1 MGAHTSGYL
10 DGNQRYHVA
19 RGDCLWNIALDYM
32 GNGRRYPEIK
42 TANGLKSNVIY
53 VGNVFNIPGV
63 TPGYGGAPAPAPSPS
78 PPNVVNIVWFSL
90 RADTQREMQIIWEHS
105 ALKFKIRY
113 EMKDLSGRWWTV
125 NEEEKT
131 FTSDQQKASSNT
143 NEEANDR
150 FVCCVR
156 VKAIDN
162 DGNDITGWS
171 DKEYDFRENPPP
183 PPEISNSEID
193 NNDNLLVEFENVA
206 ENVGI
211 ESIEIAVYQDNDLK
225 YDTFII
231 QVNQETRYASH
242 TSKVDPGHYYRLKA
256 RSIRYTLPDG
266 TRREEGIRGNWT
278 DYSSNMQSSPTPPNE
293 ILVLSAK
300 EIIEQGTTS
309 YGVKVEWDVVPVA
322 KTYTVQWTENPEYFD
337 DNPGEVHS
345 QDTEEG
351 QGPKI
356 LLTDIELGHTYYF
369 RVGSNNDKGSS
380 LTWTPIKSLNVG
392 SRPSAPT
399 TWSNT
404 NNNILGET
412 TTLYWTHNATDGSL
426 ETEAMIELTLI
437 RWVLNQE
444 THQYEM
450 QSFTFN
456 VNVDNERPE
465 TDPSRVSSYIID
477 TSDSVYIN
485 FFISNAKDFKIKWKA
500 KTRGVTET
508 YSEFS
513 VEREINVY
521 EHPTLQM
528 DIKNKYDEPITDIY
542 EFPFSIDLLARPS
555 AQTPIS
561 YYIEII
567 ANNSYETVDSVG
579 IVKSV
584 NAGDIIYTRHV
595 DPLIPTWDI
604 RAYITPG
611 DIDLQSGFEYTV
623 KATVAMNSGLTAEA
637 EQTFNTEFDTSTYD
651 VFADIVVDKETL
663 QASIKPYA
671 NEWYYVDDEPHTRLA
686 ENCILSVYRREY
698 DGSFIEI
705 GTDIPNGEDMH
716 VTDPHPALDYAR
728 YRVVVRSEDNG
739 SISYRDIEAVK
750 VGEPS
755 IVIQWAE
762 EWTKFETET
771 NEEPLEPSWK
781 GSMIKIP
788 YNVDVSE
795 KTNPDV
801 TLVDYVG
808 RKNPVS
814 YYGTKIGET
823 ASWSVEI
830 PSDDK
835 EMIYELRRLSKW
847 MDNVYVREPS
857 GVGYWANINLNF
869 SLKHK
874 AVTIPVTFEIK
885 RVEGGI

>member
-131 FTSDQQKASSNT
+131 FTSDQQKASSYT
-143 NEEANDR
+143 YEEANDR
-150 FVCCVR
+150 FVCRVR

-162 DGNDITGWS
+162 DGNDITGWT

-193 NNDNLLVEFENVA
+193 NNDNLFVEFENVA

-293 ILVLSAK
+293 ILVLSVK
-300 EIIEQGTTS
+300 EIVEQGSTS
-309 YGVKVEWDVVPVA
+309 YGVKVEWDAVPVA

-356 LLTDIELGHTYYF
+356 LLTDIDLGHTYYF

-392 SRPSAPT
+392 SRPSPPT

-404 NNNILGET
+404 NTNILGEDLN
-412 TTLYWTHNATDGSL
+412 LYWTHNATDGSL
-426 ETEAMIELTLI
+426 ETWARLHIELIKSDSTSFAFDELI
-437 RWVLNQE
+437 Q
-444 THQYEM
+444 
-450 QSFTFN
+450 
-456 VNVDNERPE
+456 NERPE
-465 TDPSRVSSYIID
+465 TDPSRVSMFTLNTGDPQYSTFLD
-477 TSDSVYIN
+477 GNS
-485 FFISNAKDFKIKWKA
+485 KIKWKVQ
-500 KTRGVTET
+500 TTGVASQ
-508 YSEFS
+508 YSEYS
-513 VEREINVY
+513 VEREVNVY
-521 EHPTLQM
+521 SRPTLQM

-555 AQTPIS
+555 TQTPIS
-561 YYIEII
+561 YYIEIVS
-567 ANNSYETVDSVG
+567 NNSYETVDSVG

-584 NAGDIIYTRHV
+584 NAGDVIYTRHV
-595 DPLIPTWDI
+595 DPLVPTWDI

-611 DIDLQSGFEYTV
+611 DVDLQSGFEYTV

-637 EQTFNTEFDTSTYD
+637 EQTFNTEFDVSTYD

-686 ENCILSVYRREY
+686 ENCMLSVYRREY

-739 SISYRDIEAVK
+739 SISYRDIDAVK

-771 NEEPLEPSWK
+771 DEEPLEPSWK

>member
-10 DGNQRYHVA
+10 DENQRYHVA

-131 FTSDQQKASSNT
+131 FTSDQQKASSYT
-143 NEEANDR
+143 YEEANDR
-150 FVCCVR
+150 FVCRVR

-193 NNDNLLVEFENVA
+193 NNDNLLVEFENIA

-278 DYSSNMQSSPTPPNE
+278 DYSSNMQSTPIPPNE
-293 ILVLSAK
+293 ILVLSVK
-300 EIIEQGTTS
+300 EIVEQGSTN
-309 YGVKVEWDVVPVA
+309 YGVKVEWDAVPVA

-356 LLTDIELGHTYYF
+356 LLTGIDLGHTYYF

-404 NNNILGET
+404 NTNILGEDLN
-412 TTLYWTHNATDGSL
+412 LYWTHNATDGSL
-426 ETEAMIELTLI
+426 ETYARLHVELIKSDST
-437 RWVLNQE
+437 
-444 THQYEM
+444 
-450 QSFTFN
+450 SFAFDE
-456 VNVDNERPE
+456 VIQNERPE
-465 TDPSRVSSYIID
+465 TDPSRVSMFTLNTGDPQYSTFLD
-477 TSDSVYIN
+477 GNS
-485 FFISNAKDFKIKWKA
+485 KIKWKVQ
-500 KTRGVTET
+500 TRGVASE
-508 YSEFS
+508 YSEYS
-513 VEREINVY
+513 VEREISVY
-521 EHPTLQM
+521 SRPTLQM

-555 AQTPIS
+555 TQTPIS
-561 YYIEII
+561 YYIEIVS
-567 ANNSYETVDSVG
+567 NNSYETVDSVG

-611 DIDLQSGFEYTV
+611 DVDLQSGFEYTV
-623 KATVAMNSGLTAEA
+623 KATVAMNSGLTAET
-637 EQTFNTEFDTSTYD
+637 EQTFNTEFDVSTYD

-686 ENCILSVYRREY
+686 ENCMLSVYRREY

-739 SISYRDIEAVK
+739 SISYRDIDAVK

-771 NEEPLEPSWK
+771 DEEPLEPSWK

>member
-131 FTSDQQKASSNT
+131 FTSDQQKASSYT
-143 NEEANDR
+143 YEEANDR
-150 FVCCVR
+150 FVCRVR

-193 NNDNLLVEFENVA
+193 NNDNLLVEFENIA

-293 ILVLSAK
+293 ILVLSVK
-300 EIIEQGTTS
+300 EIVEQGNTS
-309 YGVKVEWDVVPVA
+309 YGVKVEWDAVPVA

-356 LLTDIELGHTYYF
+356 LLTDIDLGHTYYF

-392 SRPSAPT
+392 SRPSPPT

-404 NNNILGET
+404 NTNILGEDLN
-412 TTLYWTHNATDGSL
+412 LYWTHNATDGSL
-426 ETEAMIELTLI
+426 ETWARLHIELIKSDSTSFAFDELI
-437 RWVLNQE
+437 Q
-444 THQYEM
+444 
-450 QSFTFN
+450 
-456 VNVDNERPE
+456 NERPE
-465 TDPSRVSSYIID
+465 TDPSRVSMFTLNTGDPQYSTFLD
-477 TSDSVYIN
+477 GNS
-485 FFISNAKDFKIKWKA
+485 KIKWKVQ
-500 KTRGVTET
+500 TTGVASQ
-508 YSEFS
+508 YSEYS
-513 VEREINVY
+513 VEREVNVY
-521 EHPTLQM
+521 SRPTLQM

-542 EFPFSIDLLARPS
+542 EFPFSVDLLARPS
-555 AQTPIS
+555 TQTPIS

-567 ANNSYETVDSVG
+567 SNNSYETVDSVG

-584 NAGDIIYTRHV
+584 NAGDVIYTRHV
-595 DPLIPTWDI
+595 DPLVPTWDI

-611 DIDLQSGFEYTV
+611 DVDLQSGFEYTV

-637 EQTFNTEFDTSTYD
+637 EQTFNTEFDVSTYD

-739 SISYRDIEAVK
+739 SISYRDIDAVK

-771 NEEPLEPSWK
+771 DEEPLEPSWK